1 MKQYLTGFFSI
12 VLAVVLFAFNTPTK
26 PSAVNNSGTYFWY
39 EYDAVND
46 QLGALLNPSSS
57 IPIAKEA
64 VVTDCEDTDDVDCV
78 RAFEENNRANEMH
91 PPAGLDQI
99 KKTE

>member
-1 MKQYLTGFFSI
+1 MKQYLTGLFSI
-12 VLAVVLFAFNTPTK
+12 VLAVVLFAFTNKQP
-26 PSAVNNSGTYFWY
+26 AVKANSSTYFWY
-39 EYDAVND
+39 EYDAGTD

-78 RAFEENNRANEMH
+78 RAYDENNRANEMN

-99 KKTE
+99 KRTE

>member
-1 MKQYLTGFFSI
+1 MKQYLTGFLSI
-12 VLAVVLFAFNTPTK
+12 VLAVVLFAFTNKQPVAK
-26 PSAVNNSGTYFWY
+26 ANSSTYFWY

-46 QLGALLNPSSS
+46 QLGALLNPNSS

-64 VVTDCEDTDDVDCV
+64 VATDCQDTDDVDCV